1 DRAARASRMATVM
14 RTIDLRGST
23 LSPEE
28 LRGVLPRAEV
38 DVGVAIETVRPI
50 LDEVRKG
57 GAEALLALTEKFD
70 RVRPDSLRVP
80 AQVIADAQKH
90 LDPGVRDA
98 LVESIR
104 RARIAHAA
112 QLPEERTSE
121 VAPGGTV
128 EQRWIPVSRVGLY
141 VPGGLAVYPSS
152 VVMNVVPAQV
162 AAVGALAVASAPHRE
177 NGGWPDATI
186 LAVCALLGVDD
197 VYAAG
202 GAQADGMFTYGVM
215 SRAAD
220 GEVD

>member
-1 DRAARASRMATVM
+1 M

-128 EQRWIPVSRVGLY
+128 SNAGSPS
-141 VPGGLAVYPSS
+141 PGWGCTCPAGSPSTPPRS
-152 VVMNVVPAQV
+152 
-162 AAVGALAVASAPHRE
+162 
-177 NGGWPDATI
+177 
-186 LAVCALLGVDD
+186 
-197 VYAAG
+197 
-202 GAQADGMFTYGVM
+202 
-215 SRAAD
+215 
-220 GEVD
+220 